1 MRKFNL
7 FKGVKAIMALAVVAM
22 GLTLASCEKED
33 FIVNPGVGNIDITI
47 TPTPAPP
54 TPGKVDK
61 AKVDVMLVNVK
72 STTGEKINGAY
83 ALYDVRYNSDGSVS
97 PQVLTVTI
105 KANGY
110 EDLVTLVTIPTAVE
124 PGQYCVITLSDVV
137 LKPVGGGI
145 DHGGDVDHGGDIEH
159 GHGGENHGGG
169 VTD

>member
-7 FKGVKAIMALAVVAM
+7 FKGVKAALAFAVVAM

-33 FIVNPGVGNIDITI
+33 FVVNPGVGNIDITI
-47 TPTPAPP
+47 KPNPDPTPV
-54 TPGKVDK
+54 VDK

-83 ALYDVRYNSDGSVS
+83 ALYDVNYNADGSVS

-110 EDLVTLVTIPTAVE
+110 QDLITLVSIPTTVE
-124 PGQYCVITLSDVV
+124 AGQYCVITLSDIT
-137 LKPVGGGI
+137 LKPNGGGD
-145 DHGGDVDHGGDIEH
+145 DHGHGTDH
-159 GHGGENHGGG
+159 GHGGDNHGGG

>member
-7 FKGVKAIMALAVVAM
+7 FKGVKAVMALAVVAM

-33 FIVNPGVGNIDITI
+33 FIVNPGVGSIDITI
-47 TPTPAPP
+47 TPTPVPP
-54 TPGKVDK
+54 TPTPDNK

-83 ALYDVRYNSDGSVS
+83 ALYDVNYNADGSVS

-110 EDLVTLVTIPTAVE
+110 EDLVVLVTIPTEVE

-137 LKPVGGGI
+137 LKPVGGSDPSHDEPSH
-145 DHGGDVDHGGDIEH
+145 DHDH
-159 GHGGENHGGG
+159 GHGTGEAGGG
-169 VTD
+169 IGE